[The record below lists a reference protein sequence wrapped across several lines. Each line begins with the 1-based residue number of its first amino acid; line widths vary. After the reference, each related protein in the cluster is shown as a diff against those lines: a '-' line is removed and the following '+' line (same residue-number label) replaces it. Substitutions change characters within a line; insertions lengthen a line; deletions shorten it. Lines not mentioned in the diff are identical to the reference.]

1 MYILGQLVGL
11 VALLLLLQT
20 SAVVAIAIL
29 DPIADIQDSVESCS
43 LLALEFHGFAMDT
56 SEVLVEKRI
65 ISNMTENIANME
77 YS

>member
-43 LLALEFHGFAMDT
+43 LLAFEFYGLAMDT
-56 SEVLVEKRI
+56 SEVLVEKRGLFVI
-65 ISNMTENIANME
+65 
-77 YS
+77 